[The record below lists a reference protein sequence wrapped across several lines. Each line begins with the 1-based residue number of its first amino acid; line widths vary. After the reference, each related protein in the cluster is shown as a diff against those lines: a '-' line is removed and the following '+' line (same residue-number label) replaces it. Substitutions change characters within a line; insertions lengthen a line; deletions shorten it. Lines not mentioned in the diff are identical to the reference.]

1 MTQAVN
7 HIISVLSDMQK
18 ESMEY
23 SNLQRL
29 EHKKKYGQFFTD
41 FHIAEY
47 MSSLFHFVKKKE
59 CSILDCGAGN
69 GILTVSLL
77 NKLIDNGYTLINLT
91 LFEIDNEIITILK
104 KNILNIVNRHKNI
117 SIKFTI
123 INQNFILYQ
132 HKNKY
137 DFIISNPPYF
147 KLRKD
152 SKEAQ
157 NMDYVVYGQPN
168 IYMLFMAKSAELLND
183 NGEMVFITPRSFTSG
198 KYFSKL
204 RTYLLDMVS
213 ISNIHIFHSRKTH
226 FKNESILQ
234 EMIITK
240 MTKKEVNEII
250 ISTSEDSYFID
261 YKTLKISKKY
271 LINNNE
277 NVIRIPS
284 TKEDIDLLDEFFKIE
299 DTFSSLGY
307 KISTGKVVVFRNR
320 EFLSFEKQ
328 DNSVPML
335 WAKHFKGES
344 LHYPIDINKEQY
356 FIQSK
361 ESKNL
366 LIPCEN
372 YIVIKRFSSKEQKRR
387 INLGYIFKKDINS
400 DYLGLENHLN
410 YIYKLNTNLSTN
422 EMKNLGT
429 YLSSAV
435 VDKYFRIINGNTQVN
450 ASDILNLPIPKDFI
464 KEIGCQI

>member
-1 MTQAVN
+1 MTKAIN
-7 HIISVLSDMQK
+7 PIISVLSDMQK
-18 ESMEY
+18 ESINY
-23 SNLQRL
+23 SNLQQL
-29 EHKKKYGQFFTD
+29 EHKKNYGQFFTD

-77 NKLIDNGYTLINLT
+77 NKLINNGCTLINLT
-91 LFEIDNEIITILK
+91 LFEIDNEVIPMLK
-104 KNILNIVNRHKNI
+104 KNILNTVNRHKDI

-123 INQNFILYQ
+123 INKNFILYQ
-132 HKNKY
+132 HTKKY

-147 KLRKD
+147 KLSKQ

-157 NMDYVVYGQPN
+157 HMDYVVHGQPN

-198 KYFSKL
+198 KYFSKF
-204 RTYLLDMVS
+204 RTYLLDIVS
-213 ISNIHIFHSRKTH
+213 ISNIHIFNSRKKH

-234 EMIITK
+234 ETIITK
-240 MTKKEVNEII
+240 MTKKEVNETI

-261 YKTLKISKKY
+261 HTTLEISKKY
-271 LINNNE
+271 LIDDNQSI
-277 NVIRIPS
+277 IRIPS
-284 TKEDIDLLDEFFKIE
+284 TKEDIDLLDEFFKME

-320 EFLSFEKQ
+320 EFLNTKKQ

-335 WAKHFKGES
+335 WMNHFKGES

-356 FIQSK
+356 LIQSK
-361 ESKNL
+361 DSMKL
-366 LIPCEN
+366 LIPREN

-387 INLGYIFKKDINS
+387 INLGYIFKKDIDC

-410 YIYKLNTNLSTN
+410 YIYKLNKNLSIN
-422 EMKNLGT
+422 EMKKLGK
-429 YLSSAV
+429 YLSSEM

-450 ASDILNLPIPKDFI
+450 VSDILHLPIPK
-464 KEIGCQI
+464 KL